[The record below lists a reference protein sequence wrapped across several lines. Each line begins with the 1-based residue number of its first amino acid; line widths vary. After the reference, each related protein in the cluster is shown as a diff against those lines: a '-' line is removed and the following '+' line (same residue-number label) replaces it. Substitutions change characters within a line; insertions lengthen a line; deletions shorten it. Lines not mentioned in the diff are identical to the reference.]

1 MNQLIYI
8 TACVSLVVQLIV
20 ALIGV
25 YGMSLNVNSTYSILK
40 ELLFMETIVQIIE
53 FVYYIWLIRNIKT
66 AKYEVTFTRYF
77 DWTFS
82 TPLMLI
88 TSSMYLKASK
98 DSFQNAT
105 KVLPLMYENITPLI
119 QMLCANE
126 VMLIFGYLGEI
137 NKLDKFISFIG
148 GTIAF
153 LITFFIMFIYFLGD
167 STIDQVLFWS
177 MVIVWFFYG
186 IAFLMPYNLKN
197 SVYNILDLFS
207 KNGFGLFLFYELY
220 KKSL

>member
-40 ELLFMETIVQIIE
+40 ELLFMETIVQTIE
-53 FVYYIWLIRNIKT
+53 FLYYIWLIRNIKT

-105 KVLPLMYENITPLI
+105 KVLPLIYENITPLI

-167 STIDQVLFWS
+167 STIDQVLFWT

-197 SVYNILDLFS
+197 SIYNILDLFS

>member
-40 ELLFMETIVQIIE
+40 ELLFMETIVQTIE

-167 STIDQVLFWS
+167 STIDQVLFWT

-197 SVYNILDLFS
+197 SIYNILDLFS